1 MADIEIVH
9 ERPDTEL
16 AASLLERYHDELASR
31 FPDGFDL
38 GRTEQIST
46 IELVEPAGACLVV
59 LLGGD
64 PAGCGAVRKLDDA
77 RAEIKRMW
85 IEPAARCQGIGRR
98 LLEALEHLAR
108 DMNCP
113 LVCLDTNWS
122 LTEALALYSASGYR
136 EVPAYNDNPY
146 ASYWFEKCLS

>member
-1 MADIEIVH
+1 MAEIEIVH

-16 AASLLERYHDELASR
+16 AASLLERYYDELASR
-31 FPDGFDL
+31 FLTGSN
-38 GRTEQIST
+38 RTEQIST
-46 IELVEPAGACLVV
+46 IELIEPAGASLVV
-59 LLGGD
+59 LLGGN
-64 PAGCGAVRKLDDA
+64 PVGCFAVRKLDDS

-98 LLEALEHLAR
+98 CSKPLEHVAR

-122 LTEALALYSASGYR
+122 LTEALALYSASGHR
-136 EVPAYNDNPY
+136 EVPAYNDNAY
-146 ASYWFEKCLS
+146 ASYWFEKCLP